1 MQRVKNLRETVACA
15 SRNTGFSLNS
25 LILLDPR
32 EVVDDLLRSGAYAYI
47 RVYAQYTCMTAAGP
61 VTLYTIHVH
70 ICAYSV

>member
-32 EVVDDLLRSGAYAYI
+32 EVVDDLLRSGACMYI
-47 RVYAQYTCMTAAGP
+47 RVYAQYTRETAAGP